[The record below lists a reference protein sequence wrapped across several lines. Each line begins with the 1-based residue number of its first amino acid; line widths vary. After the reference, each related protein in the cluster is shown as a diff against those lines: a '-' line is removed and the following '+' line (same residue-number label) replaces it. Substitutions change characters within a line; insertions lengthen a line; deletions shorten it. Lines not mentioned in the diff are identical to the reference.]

1 VALCTLTAVLLT
13 KGLGHEMT
21 GLGASIYLGF
31 FALAALWL
39 FLTSDGPLTGG
50 TDDQGQRPERSNS
63 TSTSADAEGPSPWLV
78 SHSSQ
83 KLVSA

>member
-1 VALCTLTAVLLT
+1 
-13 KGLGHEMT
+13 MT

-39 FLTSDGPLTGG
+39 FLTSDGPLTGEADG
-50 TDDQGQRPERSNS
+50 QGQRPDRSNS
-63 TSTSADAEGPSPWLV
+63 TKTSADSDGSSPWFV

-83 KLVSA
+83 K

>member
-1 VALCTLTAVLLT
+1 
-13 KGLGHEMT
+13 MT

-39 FLTSDGPLTGG
+39 FLTSDGPLTGRPN
-50 TDDQGQRPERSNS
+50 DQGQRPERSNS
-63 TSTSADAEGPSPWLV
+63 TSTSTHSEGSRPWLV

-83 KLVSA
+83 K

>member
-1 VALCTLTAVLLT
+1 
-13 KGLGHEMT
+13 MT

-39 FLTSDGPLTGG
+39 FLTSDGPLTGEPG
-50 TDDQGQRPERSNS
+50 AQGQRPDRSNS
-63 TSTSADAEGPSPWLV
+63 PKTSAGPAGSSPWLV

-83 KLVSA
+83 K

>member
-1 VALCTLTAVLLT
+1 
-13 KGLGHEMT
+13 MT

-39 FLTSDGPLTGG
+39 FLTSDGPLTRRSR
-50 TDDQGQRPERSNS
+50 DQDQRPDRSNS
-63 TSTSADAEGPSPWLV
+63 ASIPADSAGSMPWLV

-83 KLVSA
+83 K

>member
-1 VALCTLTAVLLT
+1 
-13 KGLGHEMT
+13 MT

-50 TDDQGQRPERSNS
+50 SDDQGQRPERSNS
-63 TSTSADAEGPSPWLV
+63 TSTAADSGESSPWAV

-83 KLVSA
+83 K

>member
-1 VALCTLTAVLLT
+1 
-13 KGLGHEMT
+13 MT

-39 FLTSDGPLTGG
+39 FLTSDGPLMSRS
-50 TDDQGQRPERSNS
+50 DDQGQRPERSNS
-63 TSTSADAEGPSPWLV
+63 TSTSAHSDGSSPWVL

-83 KLVSA
+83 K

>member
-1 VALCTLTAVLLT
+1 
-13 KGLGHEMT
+13 MT

-39 FLTSDGPLTGG
+39 FLTSDGPLTGRA
-50 TDDQGQRPERSNS
+50 DDQGQRPERSNS
-63 TSTSADAEGPSPWLV
+63 TRTSVHADGSSPWLL

-83 KLVSA
+83 K